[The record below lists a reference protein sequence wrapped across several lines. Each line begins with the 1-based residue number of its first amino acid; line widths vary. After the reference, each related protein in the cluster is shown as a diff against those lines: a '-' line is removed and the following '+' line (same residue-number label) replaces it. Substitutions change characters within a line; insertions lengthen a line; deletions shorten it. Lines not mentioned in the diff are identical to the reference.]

1 MTPQCCGVFVLA
13 RRSSGATMQQRTRT
27 IAVLAV
33 TQALCLAAGL
43 WIQHQFL
50 SALAR
55 SERDTASV
63 AQATGGEYEV
73 SDENR
78 LAAHALAYLWIVGLQ
93 GGAAWLVM
101 SRMHGEQERLQTQS
115 QEESLLRAREVLRT
129 RDAVI
134 FGLAKLAESR
144 DPDTG
149 HHLERIALY
158 STRLAAAMR
167 RHPKFRQLVTRSFVN
182 SIGIGSALHDIGKV
196 GVEDAVLLKPG
207 PLTSDEYR
215 RIQQHTVLGGECI
228 RQIQRRVGDPMFL
241 ELSREIAMYHH
252 EKWDGS
258 GYPQGLAG
266 EEIPL
271 AARIVAIADVYD
283 ALSVRR
289 VYKDPYPHEVC
300 VEKIRKDAGR
310 HFDPDLVEV
319 FLAIQHQFHEIAAR
333 FAVFESD
340 FLQQDRTSPAAEAR
354 NFAEMRLGPD
364 SRVDGLELD
373 LGAGKL
379 SAATK
384 SRILDVTLA
393 DLQLE
398 NTTEDSLQPIN

>member
-1 MTPQCCGVFVLA
+1 
-13 RRSSGATMQQRTRT
+13 MQQRTRT

-55 SERDTASV
+55 SEREAASA
-63 AQATGGEYEV
+63 AQAAGEAEFEV
-73 SDENR
+73 SGENQ

-101 SRMHGEQERLQTQS
+101 SRMHGEQERLHTQS

-167 RHPKFRQLVTRSFVN
+167 RHPKFRNIVTRSFVN

-196 GVEDAVLLKPG
+196 GVEDAILLKPG
-207 PLTSDEYR
+207 PLTSEEYR

-241 ELSREIAMYHH
+241 ELSREIAMHHH

-300 VEKIRKDAGR
+300 VEKIRKDAGK
-310 HFDPDLVEV
+310 HFDPDLVDV
-319 FLAIQHQFHEIAAR
+319 FLAIQHQFEEIAAR
-333 FAVFESD
+333 FAVFEAD

-354 NFAEMRLGPD
+354 NFAEMRVGSD
-364 SRVDGLELD
+364 SHADGLELD
-373 LGAGKL
+373 LSGGEL

-384 SRILDVTLA
+384 SRFLDQTLVNVHLA
-393 DLQLE
+393 NSD
-398 NTTEDSLQPIN
+398 DHSLQPIN

>member
-1 MTPQCCGVFVLA
+1 
-13 RRSSGATMQQRTRT
+13 MQQRTRT

-55 SERDTASV
+55 SEQDAASA
-63 AQATGGEYEV
+63 AQVSGELHSGV
-73 SDENR
+73 SGENQ

-101 SRMHGEQERLQTQS
+101 SRMHGEQERLHTQS

-167 RHPKFRQLVTRSFVN
+167 RHPKFKNLVTRSFVN

-241 ELSREIAMYHH
+241 ELSREIAMHHH
-252 EKWDGS
+252 EKWDGG

-319 FLAIQHQFHEIAAR
+319 FLAIQHQFEEIAAR
-333 FAVFESD
+333 FAVFEAD
-340 FLQQDRTSPAAEAR
+340 FLQQDRSSPAAEAR
-354 NFAEMRLGPD
+354 NFAEMRVGPD
-364 SRVDGLELD
+364 TQRDPLELE
-373 LGAGKL
+373 LGSGEL

-384 SRILDVTLA
+384 SRFLDQTLET
-393 DLQLE
+393 LQLTNADE
-398 NTTEDSLQPIN
+398 HSLQPIN

>member
-1 MTPQCCGVFVLA
+1 MTPLSRGVFVLA
-13 RRSSGATMQQRTRT
+13 RRSSGEDMQQRTRT

-55 SERDTASV
+55 SEREAATAAQV
-63 AQATGGEYEV
+63 AGEFDEQV
-73 SDENR
+73 SGENK

-101 SRMHGEQERLQTQS
+101 SRMHGEQERLHTQS

-158 STRLAAAMR
+158 STRLASAMR
-167 RHPKFRQLVTRSFVN
+167 RHPKFRNLITRSFVN

-241 ELSREIAMYHH
+241 ELSREIAMHHH

-266 EEIPL
+266 DEIPL

-289 VYKDPYPHEVC
+289 VYKDPYPHEIC

-319 FLAIQHQFHEIAAR
+319 FLAIQHQFEEIAAR
-333 FAVFESD
+333 FAVFEAD
-340 FLQQDRTSPAAEAR
+340 FLQQERSSPAAEAR
-354 NFAEMRLGPD
+354 NFAEMRAGTETHADLLGK
-364 SRVDGLELD
+364 
-373 LGAGKL
+373 GAGEL

-384 SRILDVTLA
+384 SRFLDQTL
-393 DLQLE
+393 
-398 NTTEDSLQPIN
+398 DSLQLTAADEPSLQTVN

>member
-1 MTPQCCGVFVLA
+1 
-13 RRSSGATMQQRTRT
+13 MQQRTRT

-33 TQALCLAAGL
+33 TQAVCLAAGL

-50 SALAR
+50 AALAK
-55 SERDTASV
+55 SDRDA
-63 AQATGGEYEV
+63 AAAARAAGETGEFVQGE
-73 SDENR
+73 SQ

-93 GGAAWLVM
+93 GGTAWLVM
-101 SRMHGEQERLQTQS
+101 SRMHGEQDRLQNQS

-167 RHPKFRQLVTRSFVN
+167 RHPKFRNLVTRSFVN

-215 RIQQHTVLGGECI
+215 RIQQHTILGGECI

-310 HFDPDLVEV
+310 HFDPELVEV
-319 FLAIQHQFHEIAAR
+319 FLAIQHQFQEVAAR
-333 FAVFESD
+333 FAVFEAD

-354 NFAEMRLGPD
+354 NFAEMRM
-364 SRVDGLELD
+364 GLEGQAVESGLD
-373 LGAGKL
+373 LGCRDDEL
-379 SAATK
+379 SAASK
-384 SRILDVTLA
+384 SRFLDQTLVR
-393 DLQLE
+393 LQLANSGE
-398 NTTEDSLQPIN
+398 HTLHTLD

>member
-1 MTPQCCGVFVLA
+1 V
-13 RRSSGATMQQRTRT
+13 SG
-27 IAVLAV
+27 
-33 TQALCLAAGL
+33 
-43 WIQHQFL
+43 
-50 SALAR
+50 
-55 SERDTASV
+55 
-63 AQATGGEYEV
+63 
-73 SDENR
+73 ENR

-93 GGAAWLVM
+93 GGVAWLVM
-101 SRMHGEQERLQTQS
+101 SRMHGEQDRLHTQS

-167 RHPKFRQLVTRSFVN
+167 RHPKFRHVITRSFVN

-241 ELSREIAMYHH
+241 ELSREIAMHHH

-319 FLAIQHQFHEIAAR
+319 FLAIQHQFEEIAAR
-333 FAVFESD
+333 FAVFEAD

-354 NFAEMRLGPD
+354 NFAEMRLGSED
-364 SRVDGLELD
+364 RVDGIGIEVGHGSGD
-373 LGAGKL
+373 L

-384 SRILDVTLA
+384 SRFLDLTLE
-393 DLQLE
+393 QL
-398 NTTEDSLQPIN
+398 NLTSSDDPSLQTIN

>member
-1 MTPQCCGVFVLA
+1 
-13 RRSSGATMQQRTRT
+13 
-27 IAVLAV
+27 
-33 TQALCLAAGL
+33 
-43 WIQHQFL
+43 
-50 SALAR
+50 
-55 SERDTASV
+55 
-63 AQATGGEYEV
+63 
-73 SDENR
+73 
-78 LAAHALAYLWIVGLQ
+78 
-93 GGAAWLVM
+93 
-101 SRMHGEQERLQTQS
+101 
-115 QEESLLRAREVLRT
+115 
-129 RDAVI
+129 
-134 FGLAKLAESR
+134 
-144 DPDTG
+144 
-149 HHLERIALY
+149 
-158 STRLAAAMR
+158 MR
-167 RHPKFRQLVTRSFVN
+167 RHPKFRNLITRSFVN

-241 ELSREIAMYHH
+241 ELSREIAMHHH

-319 FLAIQHQFHEIAAR
+319 FLAIQHQFEEIAAR
-333 FAVFESD
+333 FAVFEAD
-340 FLQQDRTSPAAEAR
+340 FMQQDRSSPAAEAR
-354 NFAEMRLGPD
+354 NFAEMRAGTESQADL
-364 SRVDGLELD
+364 LE
-373 LGAGKL
+373 LGAGEL

-384 SRILDVTLA
+384 SRFLDQTLES
-393 DLQLE
+393 LQLTAADE
-398 NTTEDSLQPIN
+398 PALQAIN

>member
-1 MTPQCCGVFVLA
+1 
-13 RRSSGATMQQRTRT
+13 MQQRTRT

-33 TQALCLAAGL
+33 TQAACLAAGL
-43 WIQHQFL
+43 WIQQQFL
-50 SALAR
+50 TALSRDEGVSAA
-55 SERDTASV
+55 V
-63 AQATGGEYEV
+63 AVAG
-73 SDENR
+73 SSAHAENR

-93 GGAAWLVM
+93 AGTAWLVM
-101 SRMHGEQERLQTQS
+101 SRMHGEQERLHTQS

-158 STRLAAAMR
+158 STRLATAMR
-167 RHPKFRQLVTRSFVN
+167 RHPKFRNVVTRSFVN
-182 SIGIGSALHDIGKV
+182 SIGISSALHDIGKV
-196 GVEDAVLLKPG
+196 GVDDAVLLKPG

-215 RIQQHTVLGGECI
+215 RIQQHAVIGGECI

-252 EKWDGS
+252 EKWDGQ

-300 VEKIRKDAGR
+300 VEKIRRDAGR
-310 HFDPDLVEV
+310 HFDPEIVEV
-319 FLAIQHQFHEIAAR
+319 FLTIQHQFQEIAAR
-333 FAVFESD
+333 FAVFEAD
-340 FLQQDRTSPAAEAR
+340 FLEQDRRSSDADVR
-354 NFAEMRLGPD
+354 NFAEMRTGP
-364 SRVDGLELD
+364 ELD
-373 LGAGKL
+373 QRPGGAMAGTRPEL
-379 SAATK
+379 SAASQ
-384 SRILDVTLA
+384 SRILDLTLA
-393 DLQLE
+393 DLQVADA
-398 NTTEDSLQPIN
+398 EDQSLQPIG

>member
-1 MTPQCCGVFVLA
+1 
-13 RRSSGATMQQRTRT
+13 MQQRTRT

-43 WIQHQFL
+43 WIQQQFL
-50 SALAR
+50 HALSR
-55 SERDTASV
+55 SEGAAS
-63 AQATGGEYEV
+63 AAPAGG
-73 SDENR
+73 SLENR
-78 LAAHALAYLWIVGLQ
+78 FAAHLLAYLWIVGLQ
-93 GGAAWLVM
+93 AGTAWLVM
-101 SRMHGEQERLQTQS
+101 SRMHGEQERLQSQS
-115 QEESLLRAREVLRT
+115 QEEALLRAREVLRT

-158 STRLAAAMR
+158 STRLATAMR
-167 RHPKFRQLVTRSFVN
+167 RHPKFRAVVTRSFVN
-182 SIGIGSALHDIGKV
+182 SIGISSALHDIGKV
-196 GVEDAVLLKPG
+196 GVDDSVLLKPG

-215 RIQQHTVLGGECI
+215 RIQQHAVIGGECI

-258 GYPQGLAG
+258 GYPHGLAG

-289 VYKDPYPHEVC
+289 VYKDPYPHEIC
-300 VEKIRKDAGR
+300 VEKIRRDAGR
-310 HFDPDLVEV
+310 HFDPDIVDV
-319 FLAIQHQFHEIAAR
+319 FLAMQHQFAEIAAR
-333 FAVFESD
+333 FAVFEAD
-340 FLQQDRTSPAAEAR
+340 FLEQVRRSPGAEAR
-354 NFAEMRLGPD
+354 NFAELRIA
-364 SRVDGLELD
+364 SD
-373 LGAGKL
+373 LGSDVPTGAVSSPPL
-379 SAATK
+379 VSAATA
-384 SRILDVTLA
+384 SRIM
-393 DLQLE
+393 DLTMEELNALKAE
-398 NTTEDSLQPIN
+398 SEALQPVG